1 MIITVIIKR
10 ATRAIAFVCKF
21 CHLVKREYK
30 YLALALA
37 FDVHSPFFCLF
48 SSLLLLPF
56 FHKKRA
62 RAAFNKTTTKLLL
75 PATRADA
82 RSRLSRSLFLTLYIP
97 SRSGLR
103 EARLKRERITS
114 EIGVTAPLP
123 AREERERDALLF
135 PALPLLSSFTGTREI

>member
-30 YLALALA
+30 YLALARA
-37 FDVHSPFFCLF
+37 FVLHFFLF

-56 FHKKRA
+56 SHKKRA
-62 RAAFNKTTTKLLL
+62 RARGILTKTTT
-75 PATRADA
+75 PQNYFYPRPERTRVRDF
-82 RSRLSRSLFLTLYIP
+82 LSLSLTLYIP

-103 EARLKRERITS
+103 EARLKRER
-114 EIGVTAPLP
+114 
-123 AREERERDALLF
+123 ERIKLQKLE
-135 PALPLLSSFTGTREI
+135 